1 MTWTA
6 VIDNVDLLNARP
18 DQIEQTVMGYLK
30 VRIRR
35 ADRFFFLGCYFVT
48 DWHAQEWVSVLET
61 FSNSP
66 KTEIILLQ
74 KVQLSCY
81 ENAKL
86 TKFYRQIVTLLYK
99 EDVVSDTAIVYWSEK
114 GIKPQGK
121 NVFLKQMEPFIKFLR
136 DNAED
141 SDESDEE

>member
-1 MTWTA
+1 
-6 VIDNVDLLNARP
+6 VD
-18 DQIEQTVMGYLK
+18 
-30 VRIRR
+30 
-35 ADRFFFLGCYFVT
+35 
-48 DWHAQEWVSVLET
+48 WQEWVSVLEA

-66 KTEIILLQ
+66 KTEVILLQ
-74 KVQLSCY
+74 KVQLTCY

-121 NVFLKQMEPFIKFLR
+121 NAFLKQMEPFVKWLKE
-136 DNAED
+136 NADD